1 MRRVSSEEQT
11 PLAGEE
17 CSMAPR
23 TAGQGLLAWPG
34 GNSSGLAEMVVPS
47 TNPSES
53 TKGAI
58 RFYKVIK
65 GSRWFK

>member
-17 CSMAPR
+17 CNMAPR

-34 GNSSGLAEMVVPS
+34 GNSSGLAEMVVMVVMAMLQSSWP
-47 TNPSES
+47 
-53 TKGAI
+53 
-58 RFYKVIK
+58 
-65 GSRWFK
+65 